1 MKNQTKT
8 KKVKATRIG
17 KHRAFELMKNSG
29 GGFFTVVFTDKEGE
43 KRKINGKYLENQTLD
58 PLGYVKVKELSKLK
72 TDPENAIRSVNL
84 QIIEELKIKGQV
96 FRIGK

>member
-72 TDPENAIRSVNL
+72 WEVNGQKVKDAILLHLLDPT
-84 QIIEELKIKGQV
+84 
-96 FRIGK
+96 